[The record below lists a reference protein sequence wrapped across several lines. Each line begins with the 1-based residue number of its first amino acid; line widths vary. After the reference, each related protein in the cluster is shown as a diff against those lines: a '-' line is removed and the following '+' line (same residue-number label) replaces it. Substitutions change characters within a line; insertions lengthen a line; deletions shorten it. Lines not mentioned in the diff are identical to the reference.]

1 LIFVIGIPKVVSGTV
16 CAFRE
21 RDMQTLKLR
30 STRRLRNVKQIK
42 NEAIKAK
49 GTSTVQLDD
58 IIITDELLAR
68 KSRPVDV
75 FAERRALNTIARRM
89 SYGRG
94 AVFDTLC
101 DMALTLCRA
110 CSAGIS
116 ILDHTDGAKGFTW
129 EAVAGK
135 LEDHVG
141 GKAPRHHSPCGVT
154 LERRAAQLFS
164 HPERCF
170 EWMRQAAVPIVEG
183 LVIPLYK
190 NRIEAYGTNRKEAYG
205 TIWIML
211 HEEGRFFDKE
221 DARIMTALGEHASA
235 ALQMLSRTGN

>member
-1 LIFVIGIPKVVSGTV
+1 
-16 CAFRE
+16 
-21 RDMQTLKLR
+21 M
-30 STRRLRNVKQIK
+30 
-42 NEAIKAK
+42 
-49 GTSTVQLDD
+49 QLDD
-58 IIITDELLAR
+58 IIITGELPTR

-110 CSAGIS
+110 DSVGIS
-116 ILDHTDGAKGFTW
+116 ILENTDGAECFTW

-135 LEDHVG
+135 LEGRHG

-164 HPERCF
+164 HPERYF
-170 EWMRQAAVPIVEG
+170 EWMRQAALPIVEG

-190 NRIEAYGTNRKEAYG
+190 QGREAYG
-205 TIWIML
+205 TIWILL
-211 HEEGRFFDKE
+211 HEGGGLFDKE
-221 DARIMTALGEHASA
+221 DARIMTALGGHASG
-235 ALQMLSRTGN
+235 ALQMLDRSAS